1 MKFTRPILSLF
12 LLGFVTVQNYAQTTH
27 NLNIGVLLPFYS
39 DTSSGISQKQ
49 ISQAALDYYAGMR
62 IAANDLNEWNISV
75 NLRVWDV
82 QKMNDSAL
90 IKLPKSAEFQELDVF
105 VGPISQKHVDLIST
119 NLQHTRFLWVSPLT
133 TLKLP
138 KAVQNINFFSHD
150 SLRVKGLI
158 QQLKLDFPDHQFC
171 LISDKKN
178 TNTLKY
184 YKKEL
189 KAAKIAF
196 SEHQY
201 NGSKISPKIS
211 FKSESIILLNSG
223 TSSFSRLAEFPFIS
237 RKVDS
242 YIVGDLSWIDEV
254 TAAEEI
260 DETRIIYPSVN
271 FINGIDSASLIFT
284 EKFIQEELSEPS
296 KFAFQAYD
304 QLFYLGAH
312 FASKGRFDITEIP
325 KAAYPG
331 LINNFHLVK
340 TGQNTFQNQGIRLI
354 RNEKVELVEVEE
366 ESEESK

>member
-1 MKFTRPILSLF
+1 MKFTRPILSLL
-12 LLGFVTVQNYAQTTH
+12 LLGFITIQNYAQTTH
-27 NLNIGVLLPFYS
+27 KINVGVLLPFYS

-49 ISQAALDYYAGMR
+49 ISQAALDYYAGLR
-62 IAANDLNEWNISV
+62 IAAKDLNEWNISV

-90 IKLPKSAEFQELDVF
+90 IKLPKSAEFQDLDVF
-105 VGPISQKHVDLIST
+105 IGPISQKHVDLIST

-150 SLRVKGLI
+150 SLRIKGLI
-158 QQLKLDFPDHQFC
+158 QQLKLDFPHHNFC

-178 TNTLKY
+178 TKTLKY

-189 KAAKIAF
+189 KAAKISF

-201 NGSKISPKIS
+201 NGSKITPKIS
-211 FKSESIILLNSG
+211 VKSESIVLLNAG
-223 TSSFSRLAEFPFIS
+223 TSSFSRLAEFPFVS
-237 RKVDS
+237 RRVDS
-242 YIVGDLSWIDEV
+242 YIVGDLNWIDEV

-260 DETRIIYPSVN
+260 DETKIIYPSVN

-284 EKFIQEELSEPS
+284 DKFVQEELSEPS

-304 QLFYLGAH
+304 QLFYLGAY
-312 FASKGRFDITEIP
+312 FASKGGFNLSGVP

-331 LINNFHLVK
+331 LINNFHLIN
-340 TGQNTFQNQGIRLI
+340 TGQNNYHNQGIRLI
-354 RNEKVELVEVEE
+354 RNEKIELAEVEE
-366 ESEESK
+366 ENEDSK